1 VVSETEAGRTM
12 KPRTDSET
20 QSPPLITPHSS
31 LLTAFWVLVVQT
43 FQRHWRV
50 RQMGWV
56 SVGLLTL
63 VAVSVG
69 VITAGGRWGLP
80 HRPVKRGLSTGDAAE
95 QMLLPGRYDPRRY
108 DPTGQPPGVATI
120 TPAEIPSPFDPLKD
134 GVQSLLLSVPQAVL
148 QSEKFL
154 HHWEFMNFSRWV
166 VLGAFFGFV
175 LPMFTLAYASA
186 AFGTERESGSLVW
199 VMTRPIPRS
208 AIYLAKFLG
217 TLPWCIVFGL
227 GGFAALCLAGGDLG
241 MRALRMYWP
250 AAAAGTIA
258 FSAMFHLIGALF
270 RRPVVVG
277 LVYVFF
283 YEALVA
289 ALPGSLKLLSLTFY
303 SRSLMYNA
311 ATTAGYP
318 TNMLDLS
325 QAESSSTAWTVLI
338 TATICLTIVGMW
350 LFARL
355 EYRDDT

>member
-1 VVSETEAGRTM
+1 
-12 KPRTDSET
+12 
-20 QSPPLITPHSS
+20 
-31 LLTAFWVLVVQT
+31 
-43 FQRHWRV
+43 
-50 RQMGWV
+50 MGWV

-69 VITAGGRWGLP
+69 VVTAGDRWGLP
-80 HRPVKRGLSTGDAAE
+80 ERPIRRDLSHRQYAE
-95 QMLLPGRYDPRRY
+95 QELLPGRYDLKRY
-108 DPTGQPPGVATI
+108 DPTSLPGVVPI
-120 TPAEIPSPFDPLKD
+120 SPHEVPSPLDPLKD
-134 GVQSLLLSVPQAVL
+134 GIQTLLLSVPHAVMR
-148 QSEKFL
+148 SEKFL
-154 HHWEFMNFSRWV
+154 DNWAYMNFSRWV
-166 VLGAFFGFV
+166 VLGAYFGFV

-217 TLPWCIVFGL
+217 TLPWCVVFGL
-227 GGFAALCLAGGDLG
+227 GGFVVLCLAGGEYG
-241 MRALRMYWP
+241 VRALKMYWP
-250 AAAAGTIA
+250 AAVAGTIA

-303 SRSLMYNA
+303 SRSIVYNA
-311 ATTAGYP
+311 ATGAGYT
-318 TNMLDLS
+318 TNMLDLP
-325 QAESSSTAWTVLI
+325 QAESTANAFAVLAI
-338 TATICLTIVGMW
+338 ATIGLTSLGMW

-355 EYRDDT
+355 EYRDDV

>member
-1 VVSETEAGRTM
+1 
-12 KPRTDSET
+12 
-20 QSPPLITPHSS
+20 
-31 LLTAFWVLVVQT
+31 
-43 FQRHWRV
+43 
-50 RQMGWV
+50 MGWV

-69 VITAGGRWGLP
+69 VVTAGDRWGLP
-80 HRPVKRGLSTGDAAE
+80 ERPMRRDLSHRQYAE
-95 QMLLPGRYDPRRY
+95 QELLPGRYDLKRY
-108 DPTGQPPGVATI
+108 DPTSLPGVVPI
-120 TPAEIPSPFDPLKD
+120 TPSEVPSPFDPLKD
-134 GVQSLLLSVPQAVL
+134 GIQTLLLSVPHAVL
-148 QSEKFL
+148 RSEKFL
-154 HHWEFMNFSRWV
+154 DNWAYMNFSRWV
-166 VLGAFFGFV
+166 VLGAYFGFV

-217 TLPWCIVFGL
+217 TLPWCVVFGL
-227 GGFAALCLAGGDLG
+227 GGFVVLCLAGGELG
-241 MRALRMYWP
+241 VRALKMYWP
-250 AAAAGTIA
+250 AAVAGTIA

-303 SRSLMYNA
+303 SRSIVYNA
-311 ATTAGYP
+311 ATAAGYT
-318 TNMLDLS
+318 TNMLDLP
-325 QAESSSTAWTVLI
+325 QAESTANALAVLAIATASLTVL
-338 TATICLTIVGMW
+338 GMW

-355 EYRDDT
+355 EYRDDV